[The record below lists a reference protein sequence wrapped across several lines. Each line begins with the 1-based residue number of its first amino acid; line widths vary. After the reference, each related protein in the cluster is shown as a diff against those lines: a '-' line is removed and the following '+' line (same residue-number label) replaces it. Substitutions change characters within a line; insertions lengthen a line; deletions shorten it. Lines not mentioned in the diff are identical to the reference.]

1 MCRLHEQLKYFV
13 TMKISTDSLWRNVKV
28 ILSGHE
34 TPGEGEHKIMDF
46 IRHEKSLPGYDP
58 NVRHCL
64 YGLDADLVMLGLCTH
79 DPHFS
84 LLREEV
90 RFTGRK
96 TAQKRT
102 VTPEN
107 TTFHLLHL
115 SLLREYIDHEFS
127 SLRRCESENFT
138 YDLES
143 IVDDWI
149 LMGFLVGNDFLP
161 HLPHLHINKG
171 ALSELY
177 DTYKKV
183 LPSLGGTY
191 RLLKPISAM
200 VLLTH

>member
-13 TMKISTDSLWRNVKV
+13 TMKVSTDSLWQNVKV

-46 IRHEKSLPGYDP
+46 IRFEKSKPGYDP
-58 NVRHCL
+58 NMRHCL

-90 RFTGRK
+90 RFGGKK
-96 TAQKRT
+96 TAQKKT
-102 VTPEN
+102 AAPET

-127 SLRRCESENFT
+127 SLRHDSRMNFE

-143 IVDDWI
+143 IIDDWV

-161 HLPHLHINKG
+161 HLPCLHINKG
-171 ALSELY
+171 ALSELFE
-177 DTYKKV
+177 TYKKV
-183 LPSLGGTY
+183 LPTMGG
-191 RLLKPISAM
+191 K
-200 VLLTH
+200 